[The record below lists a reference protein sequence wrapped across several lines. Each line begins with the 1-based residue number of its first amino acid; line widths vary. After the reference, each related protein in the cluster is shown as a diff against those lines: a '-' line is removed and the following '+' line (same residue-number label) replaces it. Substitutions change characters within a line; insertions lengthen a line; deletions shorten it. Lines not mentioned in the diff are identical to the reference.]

1 MDRRVF
7 TLKEAAQ
14 ILGVHVD
21 TLRRS
26 IKSGKIK
33 GIQMVKAGN
42 WKISRE
48 EIDRFIMGKGGIN
61 EKERR

>member
-21 TLRRS
+21 SVRRS
-26 IKSGKIK
+26 IKAGKIK
-33 GIQMVKAGN
+33 GIQLVKAGN
-42 WKISRE
+42 WKITRE
-48 EIDRFIMGKGGIN
+48 EIERFMRGEGGIN
-61 EKERR
+61 EKRVP

>member
-48 EIDRFIMGKGGIN
+48 EIERFMSGEGGIN